1 VSAQGTLHYHGL
13 RLTRVM
19 NPYEEVWTVLSSDWT
34 QAESQAAVEADE
46 QTYVPAEHET
56 VEWFAAGPCD
66 CDSSQP
72 EEEAV

>member
-1 VSAQGTLHYHGL
+1 VSAQGALHYHGL

-34 QAESQAAVEADE
+34 QEESQAAIAVDE
-46 QTYVPAEHET
+46 QTYVPAENQT
-56 VEWFAAGPCD
+56 VEWYAVGPCD

-72 EEEAV
+72 EGEAQ